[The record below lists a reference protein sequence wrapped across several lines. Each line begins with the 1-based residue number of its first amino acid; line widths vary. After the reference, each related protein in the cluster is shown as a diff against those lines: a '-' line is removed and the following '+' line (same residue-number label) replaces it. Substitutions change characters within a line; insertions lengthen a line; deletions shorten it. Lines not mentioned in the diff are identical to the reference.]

1 MPLIAAVRDCQTCP
15 AGTDAFLDPRV
26 AALIAA
32 GGLAVMTLLIVAA
45 GFMRYRDRAIPG
57 WLIPATAFAYGVGAS
72 LMVVLW
78 PYEGSPL
85 SSAVLLALVFA
96 PAFLAARARRFDL
109 AGWVLVGA
117 GLIPVMWW
125 GYYVLRDVTSDGLA
139 YEDGLIVWF
148 ASSVGIVLVGLAGVV
163 VGDRVPDAPTPP
175 PSNEP
180 DPERAVV
187 IARAILAELR
197 FGPLD
202 LPNVLSVG
210 LGAGAGLVLS
220 WVLGGLGVPLAIGGI
235 AGAVAFALVAT
246 ELFYHAWPPRL
257 ARVQAAHAFVG
268 SWEVKR
274 FRASTSRPVP
284 TSAPLAREWL
294 AREPESDEN
303 RWVRPELL
311 AWIGEI
317 EEAYEVLGRMPAAT
331 EDERF
336 ERRSLQV
343 FLDTVAGADA
353 DVDGLAA
360 AAEEVGELGSDER
373 LRAVASAAM
382 ARSRLSLARGEG
394 DWKEPMLEAQAR
406 IGPRALGITRSDTWL
421 LRFRMF
427 AIFAIALVLFGTTLS
442 FLLGQ

>member
-1 MPLIAAVRDCQTCP
+1 MPLIAYVLECTTCP
-15 AGTDAFLDPRV
+15 TGTDAFLDPRV

-45 GFMRYRDRAIPG
+45 GYLRYRDHAIPR

-78 PYEGSPL
+78 PDEESPL
-85 SSAVLLALVFA
+85 SSAVLLGLSLA
-96 PAFLAARARRFDL
+96 PAILAARARRFDL

-117 GLIPVMWW
+117 GLIPVLWW
-125 GYYVLRDVTSDGLA
+125 GYYVVRDLTSEGLA

-148 ASSVGIVLVGLAGVV
+148 ATSVGILLMGLAGVAI
-163 VGDRVPDAPTPP
+163 GNRVPAPPTRP

-187 IARAILAELR
+187 IARAILAELS

-202 LPNVLSVG
+202 LPNVLSIG

-220 WVLGGLGVPLAIGGI
+220 LVLGGLGVPVAIGGV

-268 SWEVKR
+268 SWEMKR
-274 FRASTSRPVP
+274 FRASTGGPVP

-294 AREPESDEN
+294 ASQPETDEN

-317 EEAYEVLGRMPAAT
+317 EEAYDVLGRFPDTT

-336 ERRSLQV
+336 ERRSIQV

-360 AAEEVGELGSDER
+360 AAEEIGEPGSDER
-373 LRAVASAAM
+373 LRAVTGAAM
-382 ARSRLSLARGEG
+382 ARSRLILARGHG

-406 IGPRALGITRSDTWL
+406 IGPRALGIMRSDTWL

-427 AIFAIALVLFGTTLS
+427 AMAAVVVILFGTALS
-442 FLLGQ
+442 WLLG